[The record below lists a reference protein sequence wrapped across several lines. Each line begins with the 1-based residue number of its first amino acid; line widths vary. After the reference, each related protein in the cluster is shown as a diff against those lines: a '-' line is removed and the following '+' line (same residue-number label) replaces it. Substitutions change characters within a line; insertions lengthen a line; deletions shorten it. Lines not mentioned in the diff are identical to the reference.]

1 MLGRDRRRGASGFT
15 LVEVL
20 VGVVLLGLIAAAVAS
35 ISLSGVFR
43 TSDEAQA
50 RQADAVAAQQASL
63 VLARDVQG
71 AEGIAAACSGTP
83 AGRVAL
89 VTLQPS
95 DGSAAIEYQTEAP
108 PATAPFSLYRVR
120 CEPGG
125 QTGRAILE
133 DLVSEP
139 AILCDGAACVP
150 TTVADP
156 APRVVSLEVERTATF
171 DFELDGARRLTDGNS
186 TAPPLDVPDFVA
198 LGGSMPLSIGGS
210 STLVVQGNAF
220 INAPDS
226 GTLAVNFNGGAQL
239 QVTGDFRLQTPGV
252 CENNCANANQVPG
265 TYTTALPDPLRF
277 LPAPDTSSMAT
288 RTDCPIGVVGGEQRR
303 ICEPGIYPSFPPTGG
318 SASVKDYVLEP
329 GVYVLQDGMKV
340 TNGSLEG
347 TGVTFYNQTGE
358 IDIQGGDFNLTAPDS
373 GPYARILLFQ
383 ARDNDAEIKINGNGS
398 ISVLNGT
405 LYAPGSDGVLLGSG
419 SAGLT
424 VGRIIGTSLST
435 SGSGTVTVVGS

>member
-1 MLGRDRRRGASGFT
+1 MLGRIRRRGASGFT

-20 VGVVLLGLIAAAVAS
+20 VGVVLLGLIAAAIAS

-43 TSDEAQA
+43 TSDEAQE

-95 DGSAAIEYQTEAP
+95 DGSDPIEYQTTAAAP
-108 PATAPFSLYRVR
+108 YSLYRVR
-120 CEPGG
+120 CTSSG

-133 DLVSEP
+133 ELVSEP

-150 TTVADP
+150 TDAANP
-156 APRVVSLEVERTATF
+156 APRVVSLDVERTATF

-186 TAPPLDVPDFVA
+186 TAPPLDVPDFVS
-198 LGGSMPLSIGGS
+198 LGGDTPLSVGGS

-226 GTLAVNFNGGAQL
+226 GTTAVNFNGGAQL

-252 CENNCANANQVPG
+252 CENSCANANKVPG
-265 TYTTALPDPLRF
+265 SYTTSLPDPLRF
-277 LPAPDTSSMAT
+277 LPAPDTSTMAT
-288 RTDCPIGVVGGEQRR
+288 RTDCPIGVAAGEQRR
-303 ICEPGIYPSFPPTGG
+303 ICQPGVYPSFPPTGG
-318 SASVKDYVLEP
+318 AASVKDYVLEP
-329 GVYVLQDGMKV
+329 GVYVLQSGMKV

-347 TGVTFYNQTGE
+347 TGVAFYNQAGE
-358 IDIQGGDFNLTAPDS
+358 IDIQGGDFNLTAPDT
-373 GPYARILLFQ
+373 GTYARILLFQ

-398 ISVLNGT
+398 IAVLNGT

-419 SAGLT
+419 SAGFT

>member
-1 MLGRDRRRGASGFT
+1 MLGRERRRGASGFT

-71 AEGIAAACSGTP
+71 AEGIAGNCSGTP
-83 AGRVAL
+83 GGRTPL
-89 VTLQPS
+89 VTLEPS
-95 DGSAAIEYQTEAP
+95 DGSDPIEYQTTDAAP
-108 PATAPFSLYRVR
+108 YSLYRVR
-120 CEPGG
+120 CTPSG

-133 DLVSEP
+133 DLLSEP

-186 TAPPLDVPDFVA
+186 TSPPLDVPDFVA

-210 STLVVQGNAF
+210 STLIVQGNAF
-220 INAPDS
+220 INAPDT

-252 CENNCANANQVPG
+252 CENSCANANPVPG
-265 TYTTALPDPLRF
+265 SYVTALPDPLRF
-277 LPAPDTSSMAT
+277 LPNPETSSMT
-288 RTDCPIGVVGGEQRR
+288 THNDCPIGVVGGEQRR
-303 ICEPGIYPSFPPTGG
+303 ICQPGIYPSFPPTGG

-373 GPYARILLFQ
+373 GTYARILLFQ